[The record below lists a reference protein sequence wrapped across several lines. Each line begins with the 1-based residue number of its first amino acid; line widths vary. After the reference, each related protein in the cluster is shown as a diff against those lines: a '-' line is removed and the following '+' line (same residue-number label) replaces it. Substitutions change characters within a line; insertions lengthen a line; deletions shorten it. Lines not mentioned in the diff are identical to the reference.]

1 MYLQYTVFLL
11 LIVLLILFCCHC
23 FVIDIIITNEYLD
36 YVINIKLFNSLHI
49 YIYAHDIKRRIVF
62 ELYIDLKLWYFYVGT
77 FKIVRVIKQQENFLF
92 YFSGFLI

>member
-62 ELYIDLKLWYFYVGT
+62 ELYIDLKL
-77 FKIVRVIKQQENFLF
+77 
-92 YFSGFLI
+92 